1 MTTRSPYWFG
11 ITTILFSIS
20 LLAALSAKAD
30 SKNGFDL
37 SNASVPSEQILRGG
51 PPRDGI
57 PAIDSPRFVA
67 AKAASFMQAGDR
79 LLALSINGENKAYP
93 IKILNWHEIVN
104 DQLGGEAVA
113 VTWCPLCGSGV
124 VFSADVAGQQRD
136 FGVSGLL
143 YQSDVLLY
151 DRQSES
157 LFSQL
162 EAEAISGPLLGEP
175 LRAIS
180 VSYSGWEAWRQRY
193 PDGLVLTPETG
204 YRRDYDRNPYQGYD
218 QSRQLYFSVNNSAPP
233 VLHPKER
240 VYGIEY
246 GGFSKA
252 YPTSELEARG
262 NGSFTDQ
269 LGDFEVQLQWDG
281 ELGRLL
287 AYAPDQ
293 SELVPVTAFWF
304 AWFTFNPESQVYSH
318 NNDS

>member
-1 MTTRSPYWFG
+1 MKTRSTYILALVAVF
-11 ITTILFSIS
+11 ITINPLIIS
-20 LLAALSAKAD
+20 SAEAV

-37 SNASVPSEQILRGG
+37 SNASVPSAQILRGG

-57 PAIDSPRFVA
+57 PAIDAPRFVA
-67 AKAASFMQAGDR
+67 AKDASFMQPDDR

-180 VSYSGWEAWRQRY
+180 VSYSSWSAWRQRY

-218 QSRQLYFSVNNSAPP
+218 QSRQLYFSVNNAAPP

-240 VYGIEY
+240 VYGIDY
-246 GGFSKA
+246 QGFSKA
-252 YPTSELEARG
+252 YPTSALEARG
-262 NGSFTDQ
+262 NGSFVDQ
-269 LGDFEVQLQWDG
+269 LGYFEIQLQWDG
-281 ELGRLL
+281 ELGQLL
-287 AYAPDQ
+287 ARAPDQ
-293 SELVPVTAFWF
+293 SQIVPTTAFWF
-304 AWFTFNPESQVYSH
+304 AWFTFNPESEVYEP
-318 NNDS
+318 

>member
-1 MTTRSPYWFG
+1 MKTRSTY
-11 ITTILFSIS
+11 IL
-20 LLAALSAKAD
+20 ALVAVFIAMSPLIIPSAEAV

-37 SNASVPSEQILRGG
+37 SNASVPSAQILRGG

-57 PAIDSPRFVA
+57 PAIDAPRFVV
-67 AKAASFMQAGDR
+67 AKDASFMQPDDR

-180 VSYSGWEAWRQRY
+180 VSYSSWSAWRQRY

-218 QSRQLYFSVNNSAPP
+218 QSRQLYFSVNNAAPP

-240 VYGIEY
+240 VYGIDY
-246 GGFSKA
+246 QGFSKA
-252 YPTSELEARG
+252 YPTSALEARG
-262 NGSFTDQ
+262 NGSFVDQ
-269 LGDFEVQLQWDG
+269 LGDFEIQLHWDG
-281 ELGRLL
+281 ELGQLL
-287 AYAPDQ
+287 ARAPDQ
-293 SELVPVTAFWF
+293 SQIVPTTAFWF
-304 AWFTFNPESQVYSH
+304 AWFTFNPESEVYEP
-318 NNDS
+318 

>member
-1 MTTRSPYWFG
+1 MKTRSTYILALVAVF
-11 ITTILFSIS
+11 ITINPLIIS
-20 LLAALSAKAD
+20 SAEAV

-37 SNASVPSEQILRGG
+37 SNASVPSAQILRGG

-57 PAIDSPRFVA
+57 PAIDAPRFAA
-67 AKAASFMQAGDR
+67 AKDASFMQPDDR

-180 VSYSGWEAWRQRY
+180 VSYSNWSAWRQRY

-218 QSRQLYFSVNNSAPP
+218 QSRQLYFSVNNAAPP

-240 VYGIEY
+240 VYGIDY
-246 GGFSKA
+246 KGFSKA
-252 YPTSELEARG
+252 YPTSALEARG
-262 NGSFTDQ
+262 NGSFVDQ
-269 LGDFEVQLQWDG
+269 LGDFEIQLHWDG
-281 ELGRLL
+281 ELGQLL
-287 AYAPDQ
+287 ARAPDQ
-293 SELVPVTAFWF
+293 SQIVPTIAFWF
-304 AWFTFNPESQVYSH
+304 AWFTFNPESEVYEP
-318 NNDS
+318 